1 MQVNKA
7 ILLCL
12 DHALFNA
19 CGMNNVSLF
28 WDSEPIRLLKTQGS
42 LGEYKLIFGITMDL
56 PWIMS
61 AAILLD
67 DPQIVTR
74 KKMVKIPL
82 QIHSLRQ
89 RIHDTFNHVTA
100 QCNIW

>member
-7 ILLCL
+7 ILFCL
-12 DHALFNA
+12 DHALFND
-19 CGMNNVSLF
+19 CGMKTASLF
-28 WDSEPIRLLKTQGS
+28 WDSEPIRLLRTQGS
-42 LGEYKLIFGITMDL
+42 LGEYKLIFGTTMDL
-56 PWIMS
+56 LWIMS

-74 KKMVKIPL
+74 KTMVKIPL

-89 RIHDTFNHVTA
+89 GIHDNLNHVTA
-100 QCNIW
+100 QCNI